1 MPCKPSSNNT
11 RRRISFRR
19 TSALLPILSIGKWS
33 GGPGIHYDEAC
44 SSHAKCYLLLLGVS
58 LTAPILF
65 SELTTPEFGHAAKSA
80 AQSNKLAKQER
91 CKDKHKSPLCA
102 AMGKKEKKMRMVKK
116 LKRSEWGFLLE
127 WPLSSANTRS
137 AHTQVYTALAMSI
150 CKQSKLYICR
160 SCQSW
165 PRWISN
171 TPRHRPRGFD
181 LQPSLAFLAS
191 SYIREQG
198 TYNFINW
205 IRSSFDFEVEECRI
219 FTLEFN
225 LH

>member
-19 TSALLPILSIGKWS
+19 TSALLPILSIGKWC
-33 GGPGIHYDEAC
+33 GAAGIHYDEAC

-65 SELTTPEFGHAAKSA
+65 SELTREFGHAAKSA

-116 LKRSEWGFLLE
+116 WRVEE
-127 WPLSSANTRS
+127 ERVRLSARMTPQLRKYSLGTHAGIHRPCDEYLQTIQ
-137 AHTQVYTALAMSI
+137 TLYLQELPKLA
-150 CKQSKLYICR
+150 
-160 SCQSW
+160 
-165 PRWISN
+165 RWISN
-171 TPRHRPRGFD
+171 TPRHRPGGLICNPHLR
-181 LQPSLAFLAS
+181 FL
-191 SYIREQG
+191 R
-198 TYNFINW
+198 
-205 IRSSFDFEVEECRI
+205 VRI
-219 FTLEFN
+219 
-225 LH
+225 